1 MRKAEAMHPLLN
13 RLITELGW
21 PHLQTMEQVEDF
33 LARPGAHCLLI
44 PGDPARNLET
54 ADAAVVLPELRMV
67 FQGAFDCALVGD
79 AIEAQLREAHGV
91 LKTPG
96 FLFFRNGRM
105 QGAIAKIRDWD
116 DYMARV
122 PAILGLA
129 ETGV

>member
-1 MRKAEAMHPLLN
+1 MHPLLN
-13 RLITELGW
+13 RLVAELGW
-21 PHLQTMEQVEDF
+21 PHLTTHEQVADF

-67 FQGAFDCALVGD
+67 FQNAFDCALVGD
-79 AIEAQLREAHGV
+79 AIESDLRERHNV

-96 FLFFRNGRM
+96 FLFFRNGQL

-116 DYMARV
+116 DYMARI
-122 PAILGLA
+122 PAILGLST
-129 ETGV
+129 TGA

>member
-1 MRKAEAMHPLLN
+1 MHPLLN
-13 RLITELGW
+13 RLTTELGW
-21 PHLQTMEQVEDF
+21 PHLETMEQVDAF
-33 LARPGAHCLLI
+33 LARPGAHCLFI
-44 PGDPARNLET
+44 PGDAARNLET

-67 FQGAFDCALVGD
+67 FQNAFDCALIGD

-91 LKTPG
+91 LKTPS
-96 FLFFRNGRM
+96 FLFFRDGEL

-129 ETGV
+129 AAGV

>member
-1 MRKAEAMHPLLN
+1 MHPLLN
-13 RLITELGW
+13 RLTAELGW
-21 PHLQTMEQVEDF
+21 PHLDTMDQVDAF
-33 LARPGAHCLLI
+33 LARPGAHCLFI
-44 PGDPARNLET
+44 PGDAARNLET

-67 FQGAFDCALVGD
+67 FQNAFDCALIGD
-79 AIEAQLREAHGV
+79 TIEAQLREAHGV

-96 FLFFRNGRM
+96 FLFFRNGQL

-129 ETGV
+129 AAGA

>member
-1 MRKAEAMHPLLN
+1 MHPLLN
-13 RLITELGW
+13 RLITDLRW
-21 PHLQTMEQVEDF
+21 PHLETMDQVDAF

-44 PGDPARNLET
+44 PGDAARNLET

-67 FQGAFDCALVGD
+67 FQNAFDCALVGD
-79 AIEAQLREAHGV
+79 AIEAQLRETHGV

-96 FLFFRNGRM
+96 FLFFRNGQL

-122 PAILGLA
+122 PAILGLTA
-129 ETGV
+129 AGA